1 MSNVTTDAATIA
13 LLNSISSELNRY
25 ITLFVFIFGTI
36 GNLLNILIFSQASL
50 RTNPCVVY
58 FLSSSVSSLG
68 ILLIGLP
75 SRLIAGWI
83 STDPTN
89 TNSLLCKFRIFL
101 LYGFRTTAV
110 WLFVFATIDRW
121 FLSSETI
128 RRRRLSSLKFAYKSL
143 TIIHCCS
150 FLLWF
155 ESLFCYNIDVPQSP
169 LRCYGRSHQCRIF
182 NDLVYATST
191 VIIPSFLLLI
201 FGLQTIH
208 NINRTRRAIEPFI
221 ATIAHIEP
229 LNIKKRK
236 KRRRNQSSL
245 TRMLLLQIVFLTIF
259 SLPQAIHQIYL
270 TLTVQ
275 IVKSPFR
282 LTIESFIVN
291 FNFSLTYVGNASPFY
306 VYTLTGTMFRQ
317 ELIQMIRSL
326 VRQGHAY
333 ISRAYADFKDDC
345 LGFVRS
351 RRTPS

>member
-155 ESLFCYNIDVPQSP
+155 ESLFCYNIDV
-169 LRCYGRSHQCRIF
+169 
-182 NDLVYATST
+182 
-191 VIIPSFLLLI
+191 
-201 FGLQTIH
+201 
-208 NINRTRRAIEPFI
+208 
-221 ATIAHIEP
+221 
-229 LNIKKRK
+229 
-236 KRRRNQSSL
+236 
-245 TRMLLLQIVFLTIF
+245 
-259 SLPQAIHQIYL
+259 
-270 TLTVQ
+270 
-275 IVKSPFR
+275 
-282 LTIESFIVN
+282 FIVN
-291 FNFSLTYVGNASPFY
+291 
-306 VYTLTGTMFRQ
+306 
-317 ELIQMIRSL
+317 IRS
-326 VRQGHAY
+326 
-333 ISRAYADFKDDC
+333 SDD
-345 LGFVRS
+345 S
-351 RRTPS
+351 